1 MMLALFCEQVRE
13 CDRCRYLVLLVSM
26 VWSGL
31 VWFGWHRLV
40 FIPGVGAGEMFN
52 TEQLAA
58 LNIDG
63 RLVDTSI
70 LRVV

>member
-1 MMLALFCEQVRE
+1 MLGRVRDVFS
-13 CDRCRYLVLLVSM
+13 CV
-26 VWSGL
+26 GI
-31 VWFGWHRLV
+31 WFGWHRLV

-70 LRVV
+70 LPVV

>member
-13 CDRCRYLVLLVSM
+13 CERCRYLVLLV
-26 VWSGL
+26 SGL

-70 LRVV
+70 LPVV